1 MEDEPAIV
9 AGLQSKVIGGTD
21 DVERQSPAAG
31 EQIPDL
37 LEGRLAVDGERTDI
51 HEQHGEALGLPQ
63 AQRPRQHRS
72 GGPGQP
78 AAHGEPHLWPVLRQ
92 YTHPYRRSHLR
103 PQSRSGAP
111 PTGAHRHTT
120 HIRRR

>member
-31 EQIPDL
+31 EQVSDL

-63 AQRPRQHRS
+63 AQRPGQHRS
-72 GGPGQP
+72 GGPGQQ

-103 PQSRSGAP
+103 PQSRSGAA
-111 PTGAHRHTT
+111 PTGAPPHD
-120 HIRRR
+120 